1 MNSSTLRRP
10 AMEAHGPTPEAVEPN
25 FALSLAERIALFGD
39 EAILSSPEFAA
50 MRGVSDR
57 INHRERLAG
66 AGCPYVLLSA
76 RRIGYRYG
84 DCKAF
89 LRGRRVG
96 VVQGDAA

>member
-1 MNSSTLRRP
+1 MDP
-10 AMEAHGPTPEAVEPN
+10 PGPTPRADETN
-25 FALSLAERIALFGD
+25 FALSLAARIALFGD

-50 MRGVSDR
+50 MRSVSDR

-66 AGCPYVLLSA
+66 TGCPYVLLSA

-89 LRGRRVG
+89 LRARRVG
-96 VVQGDAA
+96 VVEESAA

>member
-10 AMEAHGPTPEAVEPN
+10 ALEAHGPTPEAPEPN

-66 AGCPYVLLSA
+66 TGCPYVLLSA